1 MIVTKKKN
9 GGRHMRR
16 KVGRKVISTVLSAA
30 LITSGLAFQTGDVS
44 AAKKVKK
51 LTLNKKSATLYKGAD
66 KAYSSITLKAT
77 VKPTKSAKV
86 KFTTSNKKV
95 ATVSSKGVVNA
106 KKPGKVTITAKA
118 GSKKTVCKITVKKIT
133 KKVKKVTVKKSNV
146 TVYVGKTSKISA
158 SVTPKKVTL
167 KKLTYKTSNKK
178 VATVSASGVIKGVKA
193 GKAKITV
200 AAVDGS
206 KKKAT
211 VTVTVKKKASNPTPT
226 VEPTIAPAPSTEPT
240 TAPSTEPT
248 AAPSTS
254 PGITAAPSTSPAV
267 TAAPSTSPAVTASP
281 APTTP
286 SNGGGSSSG
295 GSTTVKTEVK
305 PDIKNGIA
313 KYTLSTNKSYTVKYG
328 DGYSVDVT
336 ANDVKTV
343 MSFVNKYASSANKYN
358 TPDKAYEKFVEEI
371 NKLENKE
378 IKKAFDAG
386 AMTVK
391 CTGTDTYKV
400 DLTGVKNPSTS
411 SNSKENYSAEVT
423 AKVDGSNV
431 EVKTVDATKT
441 VTGTVDKISSTEVSA
456 KDIKVTKN
464 GKDYTLSSVTVGL
477 DKNGNVVV
485 DIPESNNLKIFA

>member
-226 VEPTIAPAPSTEPT
+226 VEPTIVPVVPV
-240 TAPSTEPT
+240 PSTEPT

-254 PGITAAPSTSPAV
+254 PAVTATPSTSPAV

-295 GSTTVKTEVK
+295 GSTTTKTEIK
-305 PDIKNGIA
+305 PTTLPDGKVE
-313 KYTLSTNKSYTVKYG
+313 YTLSADQAYTVEFG
-328 DGYSVDVT
+328 DYS
-336 ANDVKTV
+336 ANISKNDVETIQSLVKT
-343 MSFVNKYASSANKYN
+343 YASYADTYNSA
-358 TPDKAYEKFVEEI
+358 DKAYNKFVQEI
-371 NKLENKE
+371 TKATGNSVEKKL
-378 IKKAFDAG
+378 DAG
-386 AMTVK
+386 TMKVTLTDK
-391 CTGTDTYKV
+391 DTYKV
-400 DLTGVKNPSTS
+400 NLTGVKNPKADLNVNGEYNVKAT
-411 SNSKENYSAEVT
+411 
-423 AKVDGSNV
+423 VDGSDV
-431 EVKTVDATKT
+431 TVVTTDAKKTVSGK
-441 VTGTVDKISSTEVSA
+441 VDTITSNGVSA
-456 KDIKVTKN
+456 TGINVVKGDKTYKLDSIAIK
-464 GKDYTLSSVTVGL
+464 L
-477 DKNGNVVV
+477 DNKGNVNV
-485 DIPESNNLKIFA
+485 DIPKYDKLKIYGVK

>member
-95 ATVSSKGVVNA
+95 ATVSSKGVVKA

-226 VEPTIAPAPSTEPT
+226 VEPTTAPSTEPT

-254 PGITAAPSTSPAV
+254 PAVTAAPSTSPAV
-267 TAAPSTSPAVTASP
+267 TAAPSTSPAVSASP

-286 SNGGGSSSG
+286 SNGGGSNGG

-305 PDIKNGIA
+305 PVIKADGTA
-313 KYTLSTNKSYTVKYG
+313 EYTLSTNKSYTVKYG
-328 DGYSVDVT
+328 DGYSVDIT

-343 MSFVNKYASSANKYN
+343 MSFVNKYASSADKYN
-358 TPDKAYEKFVEEI
+358 TADKAYEKFVEEI

-391 CTGTDTYKV
+391 CTGNDRYKV

-423 AKVDGSNV
+423 AKVNGSNV

-441 VTGTVDKISSTEVSA
+441 VTGTVNKISSTEVSA

-485 DIPESNNLKIFA
+485 DIPKSNNLKIFA